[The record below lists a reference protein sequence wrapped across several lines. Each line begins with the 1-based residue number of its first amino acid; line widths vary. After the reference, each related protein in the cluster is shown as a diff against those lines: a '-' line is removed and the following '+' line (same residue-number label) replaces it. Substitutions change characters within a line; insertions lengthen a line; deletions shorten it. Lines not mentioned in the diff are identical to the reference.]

1 MDEMKVQE
9 DLVWDKHSGEL
20 IGYIDLG
27 DPELNCA
34 TMKQGSS
41 IASHILVFLVR
52 CIVNPLK
59 FTLANFAT
67 CNATSVQLFP
77 LFWKS
82 VAILEDKCKLK
93 VMGVT
98 SDGASSNRTI
108 YKMQAKMNP
117 VENGDT
123 ITYRVFN
130 HLADEERYIYLMG
143 DASHSIKTAR
153 NCLHH
158 SGFEKQC
165 SRLMFNNG
173 YYLLWSHISQLF
185 KEDLECGLRLVP
197 KITPEHINLTPFSV
211 MNVKLAAQVLS
222 TSVSVALQTFA
233 PPEALETAK
242 FCEMMDKYFDCLNVR
257 NTTEAISKQKP
268 FLNPYTSV
276 HDERFGWFT
285 NTFLQYFYDWRT
297 SIESRPGMFTAND
310 KAKMFISWQT
320 FETLQMTIYS
330 CIGLIKYL
338 LNHEVKYV
346 LSERFCQDPLE
357 NYFGRQR
364 SMGARRDNPNI
375 RTFGYQDNAIRS
387 SKIFRSIRG
396 NCISE
401 KPSTN
406 KIETESLPSRKAK
419 RKLQAD

>member
-1 MDEMKVQE
+1 MKDFVSIASNCDQSKMPPFMKFFWDEQQKYISSSNTSGVRYHPQIIRYCLSLAVKSPAFYDDIRYNENNQTGFLILPSRRRLRDYKNYIQPQQGFNKGVVNELAEKVQHFSPQERYIILLMDEMKVQE

-77 LFWKS
+77 VFWKA

-98 SDGASSNRTI
+98 S
-108 YKMQAKMNP
+108 
-117 VENGDT
+117 
-123 ITYRVFN
+123 
-130 HLADEERYIYLMG
+130 
-143 DASHSIKTAR
+143 
-153 NCLHH
+153 
-158 SGFEKQC
+158 
-165 SRLMFNNG
+165 MFNNG

-197 KITPEHINLTPFSV
+197 KITSEHINLTHFSV
-211 MNVKLAAQVLS
+211 MNVKLVLS

-233 PPEALETAK
+233 PTETLETAK

-257 NTTEAISKQKP
+257 NTTETISKQTP

-276 HDERFGWFT
+276 HDERFEWLT

-310 KAKMFISWQT
+310 KALNVYFMADLRNIANDHLFVYWFDQIS
-320 FETLQMTIYS
+320 FKSY
-330 CIGLIKYL
+330 
-338 LNHEVKYV
+338 
-346 LSERFCQDPLE
+346 
-357 NYFGRQR
+357 
-364 SMGARRDNPNI
+364 
-375 RTFGYQDNAIRS
+375 
-387 SKIFRSIRG
+387 
-396 NCISE
+396 
-401 KPSTN
+401 
-406 KIETESLPSRKAK
+406 
-419 RKLQAD
+419 

>member
-1 MDEMKVQE
+1 M
-9 DLVWDKHSGEL
+9 LLLCSCF
-20 IGYIDLG
+20 
-27 DPELNCA
+27 P
-34 TMKQGSS
+34 S
-41 IASHILVFLVR
+41 
-52 CIVNPLK
+52 
-59 FTLANFAT
+59 FAT

-77 LFWKS
+77 LFWKA

-98 SDGASSNRTI
+98 SDGASSNRTM

-143 DASHSIKTAR
+143 DAPHSIKTAR

-197 KITPEHINLTPFSV
+197 KITSEHINLTPFSV

-233 PPEALETAK
+233 PPETLETAK

-257 NTTEAISKQKP
+257 NTTEPISKQKP
-268 FLNPYTSV
+268 FLNPYTNSSFVTGLVQFIRYFRAWFFSV
-276 HDERFGWFT
+276 
-285 NTFLQYFYDWRT
+285 
-297 SIESRPGMFTAND
+297 
-310 KAKMFISWQT
+310 
-320 FETLQMTIYS
+320 MTIFYPWFES
-330 CIGLIKYL
+330 CFIFFLCYFPVRNICNELFTSL
-338 LNHEVKYV
+338 LFGSSIV
-346 LSERFCQDPLE
+346 LQ
-357 NYFGRQR
+357 
-364 SMGARRDNPNI
+364 
-375 RTFGYQDNAIRS
+375 
-387 SKIFRSIRG
+387 SIY
-396 NCISE
+396 
-401 KPSTN
+401 K
-406 KIETESLPSRKAK
+406 
-419 RKLQAD
+419 